1 MGSRGRG
8 GSLDLRIRHSEHAAI
23 FTGVLPAGG
32 AVERP
37 GIPGCARLHIRAFL
51 KASPRLLRPRAIG
64 TGSGARYPCSC
75 LATREGQVIP
85 SADSGGGR
93 RCGNQFWRCCR
104 HDCPAVTVRMSGKD
118 RIEIFPSRMAQ
129 TIMKARLKGAQ
140 TGRNLLKKKSD
151 ALTLRFRQILK
162 KIIETKMLMGEVMRE
177 AAFSLAEAKFTAGD
191 FSTTVIQNVNKAQV
205 KIRAKKDNV
214 AGVTLPVFEH
224 YHEGTDS
231 YELTGLARGGEQLAK
246 LKRNYAKA
254 VELLVELASLQTSF
268 VTLDEAIKIT
278 NRRVNAIEHVIIPR
292 IERTLAYIITELDER
307 EREEFYRF
315 VELALHCFFSP
326 QSSLSL
332 LHD

>member
-1 MGSRGRG
+1 MASSPSSNTFCEEEGERTVASKKCDRWGLPRIG
-8 GSLDLRIRHSEHAAI
+8 GPGQREPLRMSEFFSFEHV
-23 FTGVLPAGG
+23 TT
-32 AVERP
+32 ERP
-37 GIPGCARLHIRAFL
+37 FL
-51 KASPRLLRPRAIG
+51 SMFNR
-64 TGSGARYPCSC
+64 
-75 LATREGQVIP
+75 
-85 SADSGGGR
+85 
-93 RCGNQFWRCCR
+93 
-104 HDCPAVTVRMSGKD
+104 
-118 RIEIFPSRMAQ
+118 AQ

-162 KIIETKMLMGEVMRE
+162 KIIETKLLMGEVMRE

-224 YHEGTDS
+224 YQEGGDS

-292 IERTLAYIITELDER
+292 IERTLSYIITELDER
-307 EREEFYRF
+307 EREEFYRLKKIQEKKKILKEKSEKER
-315 VELALHCFFSP
+315 ELWRAADGGKQQVGRRKCMILEKS
-326 QSSLSL
+326 
-332 LHD
+332 